1 MAASNLINL
10 AVGFVAVGVGFL
22 MFKSLPKPEPRNHS
36 LPKPEPEPRQQSDDL
51 PFLSV
56 IIPARN
62 ESARITPLLESL
74 NGQNLRSFEV
84 LVVDDDSSDNTAA
97 VAENL
102 GAQVLQRK
110 GERQGAGKSAAC
122 WYGANQ
128 AKGEWLLFLDA
139 DTYFSSAD
147 GLQNLLLSYKE
158 KGAKGILALQ
168 PFHTVRKLYE
178 NLSAVFNIIVIV
190 GMNGFTA
197 WGDRFQTAG
206 SFGPCILTNK
216 DDYFLSGGHK
226 KIEGALMDD
235 LALGEAFLDK
245 NLPVRCLG
253 GKGIISFR
261 MYPEGF
267 KSLVEGWCKSF
278 AIGSKSTHPLVM
290 GMTVIWIAGS
300 FISANA
306 LISAI
311 ASADTAAMI
320 MSSLLYMVYA
330 VQTGLFAR
338 RCGDFPWFIFLFHP
352 VLFLFFIGLFMYS
365 SFRVNVLHTVT
376 WKGRKIN
383 V

>member
-1 MAASNLINL
+1 MPASNIVNL
-10 AVGFVAVGVGFL
+10 TIGLVAAGVGFL
-22 MFKSLPKPEPRNHS
+22 MFKSLPRPKPREHS
-36 LPKPEPEPRQQSDDL
+36 LPKPEPRDHWDDL

-74 NGQNLRSFEV
+74 NEQNLQSFEV

-97 VAENL
+97 VAESL
-102 GAQVLQRK
+102 GANVLQKK

-139 DTYFSSAD
+139 DTYFTNRDA
-147 GLQNLLLSYKE
+147 LENLRLSYKD

-168 PFHTVRKLYE
+168 PFHTVRRLYE
-178 NLSAVFNIIVIV
+178 NLSAVFNIIVVV
-190 GMNGFTA
+190 GMNVFTA
-197 WGDRFQTAG
+197 WGDRFRTAG

-216 DDYFLSGGHK
+216 DDYFASGGHK

-235 LALGEAFLDK
+235 LALGEAFLEE
-245 NLPVRCLG
+245 NLPIHCLG

-261 MYPEGF
+261 MYPEGL
-267 KSLVEGWCKSF
+267 KSLIEGWCKSF
-278 AIGSKSTHPLVM
+278 AIGSKSTHPFVM
-290 GMTVIWIAGS
+290 LMTIVWISGS
-300 FISANA
+300 LTSAIA

-311 ASADTAAMI
+311 ASAKASAI
-320 MSSLLYMVYA
+320 IASSLVYMIFA
-330 VQTGLFAR
+330 VQTGFFAR
-338 RCGDFPWFIFLFHP
+338 RTGDFPRFIFLFYP
-352 VLFLFFIGLFMYS
+352 VLFLFFIGIFSYS
-365 SFRVNVLHTVT
+365 SFRVNVLHTVN